1 MRDERTPK
9 DVCGEA
15 KPSLVSPQN
24 SPLQKQR
31 GNWSRD
37 AARNYFWDCHW
48 RRAGQLLA
56 NLFPLFLVT
65 VPVVFAKVNS
75 AQFPSRLIRIF
86 LSTQLFLSG
95 YGYRPHVSSVSGG
108 RIDPQL
114 FKSLSR
120 AEEISESVLCIRECV
135 DAKSGYFLYPLTSQD
150 RAQFFTV
157 NI

>member
-15 KPSLVSPQN
+15 KPSLVSPRN
-24 SPLQKQR
+24 SPLSKQR

-48 RRAGQLLA
+48 WRAGQLLA
-56 NLFPLFLVT
+56 SVFPLSLVT

-86 LSTQLFLSG
+86 LSAQLFLSG
-95 YGYRPHVSSVSGG
+95 YGYRTHESGVSG
-108 RIDPQL
+108 RRNDPQL
-114 FKSLSR
+114 F
-120 AEEISESVLCIRECV
+120 ESALQ
-135 DAKSGYFLYPLTSQD
+135 SGRNF
-150 RAQFFTV
+150 
-157 NI
+157 